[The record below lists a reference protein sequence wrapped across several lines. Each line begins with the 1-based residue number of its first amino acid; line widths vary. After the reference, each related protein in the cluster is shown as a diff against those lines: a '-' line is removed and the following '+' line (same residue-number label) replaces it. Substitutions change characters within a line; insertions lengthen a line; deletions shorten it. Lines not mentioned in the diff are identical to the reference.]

1 MATLIPT
8 LNSCLSR
15 MTPGEKRLARLLEAK
30 LEEDYYCWYDVPV
43 GKKALHPD
51 FIILHP
57 ARGILVIEVK
67 DWKTTT
73 LVHLNREEATLQ
85 VETGLIKVKNPLLQ
99 ARNNIHHITNL
110 LEQDPQLVF
119 SAGPRQ
125 GQLMFP
131 YAHGVVLT
139 NFSRK
144 QYHDAQLHEVLT
156 EHLVICKDEMFES
169 VDAEAFQ
176 NQLWGMFAYKMKS
189 SISLPQVNRIRW
201 HIFPEIRVPEQKNL
215 FSEGNAVSAD
225 LPNVLKIMDIQQ
237 EQLARSLGEGHRI
250 IHGVA
255 GSGKT
260 MILGYRAQYLAQ
272 MATRPILVLCFNHSL
287 AQNLAST
294 MKNNGIADKV
304 NATTFHHWCREQL
317 KTYGIPLPNPNPQDK
332 GSFHREC
339 VERVIQY
346 IDNKIIPSG
355 QYDAILIDEGHDFQE
370 SWFKLIVQM
379 INPSSNSLLVLY
391 DDAQSI
397 YNKDKR
403 HFTFSRVGIQA
414 RGRTTILKLNYRNTI
429 EILAVAKAFAE
440 ELLHAENADEDSA
453 PIIEPEGAGIN
464 GPLPLLIKLPT
475 IDQECERIA
484 DILLEHYQAGMPWK
498 DMSIIYRWKYFIPQ
512 ITKSCQKRGI
522 PIDEK
527 SHLNDAVHLLTMHAS
542 KGLEFPLVCIPGI
555 GVTAKYELSSD
566 EEARLLYVAMT
577 RATKQL
583 VMTHGEKAQFT
594 DKLERALH
602 KTASMYG
609 HCLS

>member
-15 MTPGEKRLARLLEAK
+15 MTAGEKRLARALEAK
-30 LEEDYYCWYDVPV
+30 LDEDYYCWYDVPV

-57 ARGILVIEVK
+57 ARGVLVLEVK
-67 DWKTTT
+67 DWKPTT
-73 LVHLNREEATLQ
+73 LVQLNREEATLQ
-85 VETGLIKVKNPLLQ
+85 LETGLVKTKNPLLQ
-99 ARNNIHHITNL
+99 ARDNIYQITHL
-110 LEQDPQLVF
+110 LERDPQLVF
-119 SAGPRQ
+119 PTGSRQ

-144 QYHDAQLHEVLT
+144 QFYDAQLDEVLSQ
-156 EHLVICKDEMFES
+156 HLVICKDEMTES
-169 VDAEAFQ
+169 IDAEMFQ
-176 NQLWGMFAYKMKS
+176 NQLWNMFAYKMKS

-201 HIFPEIRVPEQKNL
+201 HIFPEIRVPEQKDL
-215 FSEGNAVSAD
+215 FNDDNTPAD

-272 MATRPILVLCFNHSL
+272 AVTRPILVLCFNNPLAQSL
-287 AQNLAST
+287 ASI
-294 MKNNGIADKV
+294 MEKKGIADKV
-304 NATTFHHWCREQL
+304 TTTTFHHWCREQL
-317 KTYGIPLPNPNPQDK
+317 KTYGIPLPNTKDTET
-332 GSFHREC
+332 FHREC

-346 IDNKIIPSG
+346 IDKKKIPCG
-355 QYDAILIDEGHDFQE
+355 QYDAILIDEGHDFKE
-370 SWFKLIVQM
+370 NWFKLIVQM
-379 INPSSNSLLVLY
+379 INPDSNALLVLY

-397 YNKDKR
+397 YSKDKQR
-403 HFTFSRVGIQA
+403 FTFSSVGIQA

-429 EILAVAKAFAE
+429 EILVVAKTFAK
-440 ELLHAENADEDSA
+440 ELLNPENTDEDSA
-453 PIIEPEGAGIN
+453 PVIEPEAAGVN

-475 IDQECERIA
+475 LDQECERIA
-484 DILLEHYQAGMPWK
+484 EILLEHYQSGMPWK
-498 DMSIIYRWKYFIPQ
+498 DMSIIYRWKRFIPY

-527 SHLNDAVHLLTMHAS
+527 NHFNDAVHLLTMHAS

-555 GVTAKYELSSD
+555 GAPAKYELAPD

-583 VMTHGEKAQFT
+583 VMTHGENAQFT
-594 DKLERALH
+594 DKLEQALH
-602 KTASMYG
+602 KTANLYG
-609 HCLS
+609 HCLD

>member
-201 HIFPEIRVPEQKNL
+201 HIFPEIRVPEQK
-215 FSEGNAVSAD
+215 
-225 LPNVLKIMDIQQ
+225 
-237 EQLARSLGEGHRI
+237 
-250 IHGVA
+250 
-255 GSGKT
+255 
-260 MILGYRAQYLAQ
+260 
-272 MATRPILVLCFNHSL
+272 
-287 AQNLAST
+287 
-294 MKNNGIADKV
+294 
-304 NATTFHHWCREQL
+304 
-317 KTYGIPLPNPNPQDK
+317 
-332 GSFHREC
+332 
-339 VERVIQY
+339 
-346 IDNKIIPSG
+346 
-355 QYDAILIDEGHDFQE
+355 
-370 SWFKLIVQM
+370 
-379 INPSSNSLLVLY
+379 
-391 DDAQSI
+391 I
-397 YNKDKR
+397 YSVR
-403 HFTFSRVGIQA
+403 
-414 RGRTTILKLNYRNTI
+414 
-429 EILAVAKAFAE
+429 
-440 ELLHAENADEDSA
+440 
-453 PIIEPEGAGIN
+453 
-464 GPLPLLIKLPT
+464 
-475 IDQECERIA
+475 
-484 DILLEHYQAGMPWK
+484 GMP
-498 DMSIIYRWKYFIPQ
+498 SQLIYQ
-512 ITKSCQKRGI
+512 MC
-522 PIDEK
+522 
-527 SHLNDAVHLLTMHAS
+527 
-542 KGLEFPLVCIPGI
+542 
-555 GVTAKYELSSD
+555 
-566 EEARLLYVAMT
+566 
-577 RATKQL
+577 
-583 VMTHGEKAQFT
+583 
-594 DKLERALH
+594 
-602 KTASMYG
+602 
-609 HCLS
+609 